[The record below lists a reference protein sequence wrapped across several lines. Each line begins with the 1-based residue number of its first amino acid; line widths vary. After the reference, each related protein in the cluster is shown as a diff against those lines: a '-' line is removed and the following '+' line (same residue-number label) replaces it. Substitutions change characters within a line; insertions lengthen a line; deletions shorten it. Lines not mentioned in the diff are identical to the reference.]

1 MIFTARFLINP
12 SAMSTSLFDPSGSDP
27 FLSRYRSVAITC
39 YLLPKVDLLTRH
51 TKWPFAR

>member
-12 SAMSTSLFDPSGSDP
+12 SAMSTSLVEPSGSVP
-27 FLSRYRSVAITC
+27 FLSRYRLVAIIC

-51 TKWPFAR
+51 TGWPFSR